1 MNIRLCVTA
10 FLLFIFLS
18 ENALANQPMDDL
30 KPSVE
35 KVMSLLQSAKLQTK
49 EKQDAIRNQIMQIIK
64 DIFDFNEIS
73 RRTIAGYWKNF
84 SEKQKNEFA
93 DIFAEFLGS
102 SYYGKIRDSYANQNI
117 IYDSQEIVSENKALV
132 KTRIPRDAGDIPIYY
147 RMMLKEGKW
156 KVYDVIIEK
165 ISLVKNYRTQF
176 RSILRKES
184 PEKLIERL
192 KKKISEQKQK
202 EGQKEDSKSDG
213 KGKPDIQ

>member
-1 MNIRLCVTA
+1 MKIRLCIVA
-10 FLLFIFLS
+10 FLLFILLPPS
-18 ENALANQPMDDL
+18 AWANQPMDDL

-35 KVMSLLQSAKLQTK
+35 KVMFLLKSSTSQSA
-49 EKQDAIRNQIMQIIK
+49 EKQDAIRNQVMQIIR
-64 DIFDFNEIS
+64 DTFDFNEIS
-73 RRTIAGYWKNF
+73 RRTIAGYWKDF
-84 SEKQKNEFA
+84 GEKQKNEFT

-102 SYYGKIRDSYANQNI
+102 SYYGKIRDSYSDGDI

-132 KTRIPRDAGDIPIYY
+132 KTRMPREAGDIPIYY
-147 RMMLKEGKW
+147 RMMIKNGKW

-184 PEKLIERL
+184 PGDLIERL

-202 EGQKEDSKSDG
+202 ESRKEDQTSEG